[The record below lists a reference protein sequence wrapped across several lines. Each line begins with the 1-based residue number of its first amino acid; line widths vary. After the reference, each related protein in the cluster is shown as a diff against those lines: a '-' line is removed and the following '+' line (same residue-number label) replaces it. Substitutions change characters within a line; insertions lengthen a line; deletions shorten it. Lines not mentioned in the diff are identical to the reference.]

1 MIKTII
7 QSTPKCADL
16 LRYLRK
22 NIDAINDAGYELSI
36 EIASSERIEMLAN
49 NNINR
54 LPVMIAP
61 DKSLVVGVNE
71 IINLIEK
78 NITGDGQNQISPKA
92 GKQRRGGKMPRTSR
106 SVEDYFHDTIYDG
119 VEITDRGLV
128 AKQEQEY
135 AEDDHF
141 DYDKEKKKMSKHSMK
156 HRSPL
161 HDESDDDEPQKK
173 PAKKPVPVPKRL
185 PPKRQPEYDSDEDNV
200 DGGYDNEPLEN
211 YAQDT
216 GDLDSKMMNALLNNM

>member
-22 NIDAINDAGYELSI
+22 NIDAINAAGYELSI

-78 NITGDGQNQISPKA
+78 NITGDGQSSDHHPSKA
-92 GKQRRGGKMPRTSR
+92 GKQRRGKVPRASR
-106 SVEDYFHDTIYDG
+106 SVEDYLHDSIYDG
-119 VEITDRGLV
+119 VERTKNGLV

-161 HDESDDDEPQKK
+161 HDESDDDEPQK
-173 PAKKPVPVPKRL
+173 PAKKSVPVPKRT
-185 PPKRQPEYDSDEDNV
+185 PPRKQPEYDSNEDNV

-211 YAQDT
+211 YVQDT
-216 GDLDSKMMNALLNNM
+216 GDLDSKMMSALLNNM

>member
-16 LRYLRK
+16 LRYLRQ
-22 NIDAINDAGYELSI
+22 NIDAINAAGYELSI
-36 EIASSERIEMLAN
+36 EIASSERIDMLAN

-78 NITGDGQNQISPKA
+78 NITGGDQNQGQSKV
-92 GKQRRGGKMPRTSR
+92 GKQRRGKVPRSSM
-106 SVEDYFHDTIYDG
+106 SVEDYLHDSIYDG
-119 VEITDRGLV
+119 VERTKSGLV

-161 HDESDDDEPQKK
+161 HDESDDDEPQK
-173 PAKKPVPVPKRL
+173 PAKKSTPVPKRL
-185 PPKRQPEYDSDEDNV
+185 PPRRQPEYDSDEDNV

-211 YAQDT
+211 YVQDT
-216 GDLDSKMMNALLNNM
+216 GDLDSKMMSALLNNM